1 MKYVAFL
8 DILGFKN
15 KLKQLPQNEAKGFI
29 GDFSSTVYSIF
40 QWQLGKINGYIVSDS
55 IILSTN
61 DVMQASLIALVDVV
75 ETICKCEFS
84 QNGIL
89 IRGAI
94 AKGEFDDMPAKELP
108 NLQKKLIVGQAYV
121 DAYLLESSV
130 KTIGINLSED
140 VYNDLRN
147 CDRTFDILDEKIEK
161 TTHYILRYITVDY
174 LLDEKNIK
182 QFVRLASESNWL
194 PHYYNALY
202 FALKRERND
211 KKVDQV
217 FQNLSQLVCDGKP
230 SDNWRALDTFIR
242 NAFQHDVLDDYQTR
256 FLKYIRKHL
265 FSPIDN

>member
-1 MKYVAFL
+1 MKIS
-8 DILGFKN
+8 D
-15 KLKQLPQNEAKGFI
+15 NEAHSATYRSENEHFARRCRHYKSK
-29 GDFSSTVYSIF
+29 DCKAES
-40 QWQLGKINGYIVSDS
+40 
-55 IILSTN
+55 LS
-61 DVMQASLIALVDVV
+61 
-75 ETICKCEFS
+75 
-84 QNGIL
+84 
-89 IRGAI
+89 
-94 AKGEFDDMPAKELP
+94 
-108 NLQKKLIVGQAYV
+108 
-121 DAYLLESSV
+121 LESSV

>member
-15 KLKQLPQNEAKGFI
+15 KLQNLPQDQAKGFI
-29 GDFSSTVYSIF
+29 GDFSSTVYSLF
-40 QWQLGKINGYIVSDS
+40 QRQQEIINGYIVSDS

-61 DVMQASLIALVDVV
+61 DVMQENLITLI
-75 ETICKCEFS
+75 ELIENICTSEFS

-89 IRGAI
+89 IRGAV
-94 AKGEFDDMPAKELP
+94 AKGEFDEMPAKELP
-108 NLQKKLIVGQAYV
+108 HLQKKLIVGQAYV

-130 KTIGINLSED
+130 KTIGINLSEE
-140 VYNDLRN
+140 VYDDLKN
-147 CDRTFDILDEKIEK
+147 CDKSFDILDERIEK
-161 TTHYILRYITVDY
+161 ATHYILRYITIDY

-202 FALKRERND
+202 FALKREKND

-242 NAFQHDVLDDYQTR
+242 NAFQHDVFDDYQTR

-265 FSPIDN
+265 FQPC

>member
-1 MKYVAFL
+1 M
-8 DILGFKN
+8 
-15 KLKQLPQNEAKGFI
+15 
-29 GDFSSTVYSIF
+29 
-40 QWQLGKINGYIVSDS
+40 
-55 IILSTN
+55 
-61 DVMQASLIALVDVV
+61 
-75 ETICKCEFS
+75 
-84 QNGIL
+84 
-89 IRGAI
+89 
-94 AKGEFDDMPAKELP
+94 
-108 NLQKKLIVGQAYV
+108 
-121 DAYLLESSV
+121 ESSV